1 MAPYITPFVKRNF
14 LIPVSVFLFA
24 GIIYSLNRI
33 GPLFAGS
40 IEHLEFIAISLII
53 LMSLV
58 IMMFWSLLGVLG
70 GLVSFLVAMIF
81 LYRSLTDMD
90 PYYYS
95 VLILVFF
102 LSSFV
107 GYFLYRKIHLSDQ
120 SYTVT
125 MEKIGEDNNLITN
138 HMKNRTAEVS
148 AMGQKIDSL
157 LKLKNIADKLSV
169 ALNEDEILRI
179 VAEETYDIFGKE
191 ERVLLF
197 MVDEEMKELNLSHV
211 LKSDSRKSFANK
223 RGDIFDKWVLKNMK
237 SLLVRDV
244 RKDFRFSV
252 EDAGFTDDA
261 VSLIIKPLVIESKVL
276 GVIRIDSTLEEHFA
290 QHELRILDIIGELA
304 AVALENARLFAQT
317 EELAIKDS
325 LTGLYVHRFFMDRLD
340 EEVKRALRSDTSFAL
355 LMIDIDNFKQ
365 FNDEYGHISGDAILH
380 NISKILTKKASAGD
394 TIARYG
400 GEEFTFLALGKTR
413 KEAVR
418 LAESIRKEVENTPLV
433 IRRKKCSVTVS
444 VGVALFPED
453 AKLRDDIILV
463 SDKALYK
470 AKREG
475 KNKVC
480 SK

>member
-1 MAPYITPFVKRNF
+1 MAPFITPFVKRNF

-40 IEHLEFIAISLII
+40 VEHLEFIAISLII

-81 LYRSLTDMD
+81 LYRSLTDMN

-107 GYFLYRKIHLSDQ
+107 GYFLHCKIHVSDQ

-138 HMKNRTAEVS
+138 HTKNRELEVS

-169 ALNEDEILRI
+169 ALNEDDILKI
-179 VAEETYDIFGKE
+179 VTEETYDIFGKE

-197 MVDEEMKELNLSHV
+197 MIDEEMNEVSLSHV
-211 LKSDSRKSFANK
+211 LKDSSRKAFANK
-223 RGDIFDKWVLKNMK
+223 RGDIFVKWVLKNMK
-237 SLLVRDV
+237 SLLIKDV
-244 RKDFRFSV
+244 KKDFRFSV
-252 EDAGFTDDA
+252 EDEGSTDDA
-261 VSLIIKPLVIESKVL
+261 VSLIIKPLIIESKIL
-276 GVIRIDSTLEEHFA
+276 GVLRVDSTHDSHFA
-290 QHELRILDIIGELA
+290 QHELRVLDIIGELA
-304 AVALENARLFAQT
+304 AVALENARLYAQT

-325 LTGLYVHRFFMDRLD
+325 LTGLYVHRFFMARLE
-340 EEVKRALRSDTSFAL
+340 EEVKRALMSDASFAL
-355 LMIDIDNFKQ
+355 LMLDIDDFKQ
-365 FNDEYGHISGDAILH
+365 FNDKHGHIAGDAILH
-380 NISKILTKKASAGD
+380 NIGKILTKKASAGD
-394 TIARYG
+394 IIARYG

-413 KEAVR
+413 KQAIK
-418 LAESIRKEVENTPLV
+418 LAEELRKEIENTPVV
-433 IRRKKCSVTVS
+433 IRRRKCSVTVS
-444 VGVALFPED
+444 VGVAVFPED
-453 AKLRDDIILV
+453 AKLKDDIILA

-470 AKREG
+470 AKEEG